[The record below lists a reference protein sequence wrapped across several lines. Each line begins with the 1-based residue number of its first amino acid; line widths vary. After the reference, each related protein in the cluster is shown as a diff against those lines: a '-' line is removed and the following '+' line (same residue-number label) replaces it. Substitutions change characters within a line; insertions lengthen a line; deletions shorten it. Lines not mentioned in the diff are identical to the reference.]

1 VEFWGVDMDYENGM
15 RYKKRV
21 FAYAVRA
28 VKETNKQT
36 NKQTREWDEVR
47 DVRYQSVN
55 HSNEWD
61 R

>member
-1 VEFWGVDMDYENGM
+1 MDMDYENGM

-28 VKETNKQT
+28 GKER
-36 NKQTREWDEVR
+36 NKQTREWDEMR
-47 DVRYQSVN
+47 GVRYQSVN